1 MLHLVRAKSARA
13 LALKDPALYSGA
25 EAVHVRVVVN
35 ARIEIV
41 LTQRVPV
48 VLEPRFHTSEKG
60 IDYNCDQNHQPTLY
74 DQTQVSFLLA
84 LWSLVGRL
92 GFVLQLKLLFHE
104 FLDQIS
110 DVLLA

>member
-1 MLHLVRAKSARA
+1 MLHLVRAKPARA
-13 LALKDPALYSGA
+13 LTLQDPALYSGA
-25 EAVHVRVVVN
+25 EAVHVRIVVN
-35 ARIEIV
+35 APIEVV

-60 IDYNCDQNHQPTLY
+60 IDYNCDQNHQSTLY
-74 DQTQVSFLLA
+74 DQTQVSFLLG
-84 LWSLVGRL
+84 LGSLGWRL
-92 GFVLQLKLLFHE
+92 GFVLKLKLFFHK